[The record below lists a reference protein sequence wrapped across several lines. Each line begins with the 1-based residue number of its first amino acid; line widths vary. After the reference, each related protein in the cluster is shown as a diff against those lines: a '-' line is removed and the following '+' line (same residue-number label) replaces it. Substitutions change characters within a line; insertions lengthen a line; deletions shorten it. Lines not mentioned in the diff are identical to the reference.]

1 MSLSAILFVD
11 YQNVYR
17 WARNVFGA
25 KGLLPSSFGQIA
37 PETLAAVLEQKSR
50 NRFQI
55 NQIRIY
61 RGLPS
66 QHRDPMS
73 YSAVQRQVNYWRKG
87 PRTQV
92 FLRTLSYPKIE
103 QTTRSAAIRPQ
114 EKGIDVALAVDF
126 VALAFLKKF
135 EVGLIF
141 SADTDLRPALE
152 FVRDST
158 VSATGEVV
166 GWRGKKSNY
175 RLSLPGNT
183 PFCHWLDEKDFS
195 KITDSRYYGRS

>member
-1 MSLSAILFVD
+1 MSLSAILLVD

-25 KGLLPSSFGQIA
+25 KGLLPSSFGQIV
-37 PETLAAVLEQKSR
+37 PEKLAAVLEQKSR

-73 YSAVQRQVNYWRKG
+73 YFAGQRQVNYWRKS

-103 QTTRSAAIRPQ
+103 QTTRSVAIRPQ

-152 FVRDST
+152 FVRDGS
-158 VSATGEVV
+158 
-166 GWRGKKSNY
+166 
-175 RLSLPGNT
+175 RL
-183 PFCHWLDEKDFS
+183 
-195 KITDSRYYGRS
+195 